1 MGIAVVLLLLVLVIG
16 VFAYYAVMALL
27 FVAGISIFCLVML
40 FFMIEQTFGSVTAV
54 AISLGMAVLGLGV
67 YMIHNGKKIKAA
79 EKLRREQEARL
90 RQQELARQ
98 EREAAL
104 AIERECLR
112 QEEEAL
118 AQVALAKAWHDRS
131 LNDWKRVLFRD

>member
-40 FFMIEQTFGSVTAV
+40 FFMMQQAFGGGTAI
-54 AISLGMAVLGLGV
+54 AISLGMAVLGLVV
-67 YMIHNGKKIKAA
+67 YMIHNGKKKTAA
-79 EKLRREQEARL
+79 EKLRREQEERL
-90 RQQELARQ
+90 RLQELARQ

-104 AIERECLR
+104 AIERERLR
-112 QEEEAL
+112 QEEEVL
-118 AQVALAKAWHDRS
+118 AQAALAKAWHDRS
-131 LNDWKRVLFRD
+131 LNDWKRVFFRD

>member
-1 MGIAVVLLLLVLVIG
+1 MGIAVVLLLLVLFIG
-16 VFAYYAVMALL
+16 VFAYYAVMAML

-40 FFMIEQTFGSVTAV
+40 FFMMQQAFGSDTAV

-67 YMIHNGKKIKAA
+67 YMIHNWKKKKTA
-79 EKLRREQEARL
+79 EKLRREQEEQLRL
-90 RQQELARQ
+90 QELARQ

-104 AIERECLR
+104 AIERERLR

-118 AQVALAKAWHDRS
+118 AQEALAKAWHDRS
-131 LNDWKRVLFRD
+131 FNDWKRVFFRD

>member
-40 FFMIEQTFGSVTAV
+40 FFMMQQAFGGGTAI
-54 AISLGMAVLGLGV
+54 AISLGIAVLSLGV
-67 YMIHNGKKIKAA
+67 YIIHNGKKKTAA
-79 EKLRREQEARL
+79 EKLRREQEERL
-90 RQQELARQ
+90 RLQELARQ

-104 AIERECLR
+104 AIERERLR

-118 AQVALAKAWHDRS
+118 AQMALAKAWHDRS
-131 LNDWKRVLFRD
+131 LNDWKRVFFRD